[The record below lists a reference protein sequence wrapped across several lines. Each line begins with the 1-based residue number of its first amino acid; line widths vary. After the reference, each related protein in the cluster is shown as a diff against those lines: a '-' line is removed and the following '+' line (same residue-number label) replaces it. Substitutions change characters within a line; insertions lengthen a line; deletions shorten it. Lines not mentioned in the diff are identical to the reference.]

1 MKTFRILAVSLAG
14 LAFAG
19 LAHAAGGAKHPH
31 PPEGG
36 WPFEGVTGQYDMA
49 SVQRGYAVYKQ
60 VCSSCHSMKL
70 LSYRNLGEK
79 GGPFYDPAYPNP
91 NDNPFVKAL
100 AAENEIVSTTPNDAG
115 EYELRPATPADRF
128 RSPFP
133 NEAAARAANG
143 GALPPDLSVIT
154 KARVGGASYV
164 YSLLTGY
171 PDFSMYEDRIVE
183 ENGETVYQTVID
195 MSKFEKLGE
204 YKPEH
209 GPAYLIQPAG
219 QYYNPYMAGD
229 TKPNYLGD
237 PRHAPPGGFL
247 AMGPQLTDGRVEYT
261 DGTEATVEQMAHDVA
276 QFLAWAGDPKMQ
288 ARKEVGLATMVYLG
302 ILAILLWFSYKQI
315 WRKVEH

>member
-1 MKTFRILAVSLAG
+1 MKTFRILAAGLAG

-31 PPEGG
+31 APEGG
-36 WPFEGVTGQYDMA
+36 WPFEGATGQYDMA
-49 SVQRGYAVYKQ
+49 SVQRGYQVYKQ

-70 LSYRNLGEK
+70 MSYRNLGEP
-79 GGPFYDPAYPNP
+79 GGPFYDPEFPNP
-91 NDNPFVKAL
+91 NDNPYVKAL
-100 AAENEIVSTTPNDAG
+100 AADNEIISPTPNDVG

-133 NEAAARAANG
+133 NDAAARAANG

-154 KARVGGASYV
+154 KARHGGGSYV
-164 YSLLTGY
+164 YSLLSGY
-171 PDFSMYEDRIVE
+171 PDPASFADRTVE
-183 ENGETVYQTVID
+183 KGGETLYQKVLD
-195 MSKFEKLGE
+195 VSKFEKLGGD
-204 YKPEH
+204 KPAH
-209 GPAYLIQPAG
+209 TALLVQPAG

-229 TKPNYLGD
+229 TKPNFEGD

-247 AMGPQLTDGRVEYT
+247 AMAPQLTDGRVEYV

-276 QFLAWAGDPKMQ
+276 QFLTWAGDPHMK
-288 ARKEVGLATMVYLG
+288 ARKETGLATMVYLG
-302 ILAILLWFSYKQI
+302 ILAILLWFSYKRI